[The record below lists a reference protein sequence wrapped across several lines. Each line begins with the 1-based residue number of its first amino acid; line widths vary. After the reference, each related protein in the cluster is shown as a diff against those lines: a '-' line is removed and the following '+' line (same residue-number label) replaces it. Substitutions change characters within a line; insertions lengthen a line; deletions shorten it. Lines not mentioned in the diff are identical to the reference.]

1 MCFAFIN
8 FEAKWELMYVI
19 PIHICENI
27 IKQVERHGK
36 YGFTYRNTTLWLLF
50 YTFFFDIMRILGI
63 LHFEI
68 FNLTSLIH
76 ISLMEQ
82 PDEYSFLNIH

>member
-1 MCFAFIN
+1 MEN
-8 FEAKWELMYVI
+8 MVL
-19 PIHICENI
+19 PIE
-27 IKQVERHGK
+27 
-36 YGFTYRNTTLWLLF
+36 TLLF
-50 YTFFFDIMRILGI
+50 GYFFIHFFFDIMRILGI

>member
-1 MCFAFIN
+1 MEN
-8 FEAKWELMYVI
+8 MVL
-19 PIHICENI
+19 PIE
-27 IKQVERHGK
+27 
-36 YGFTYRNTTLWLLF
+36 TLLF
-50 YTFFFDIMRILGI
+50 GYLFIHFFNIMRILGI